1 MKKRRR
7 SRVID
12 AKELFEKCLHQASD
26 VVRQVRADQCGLPT
40 PDTEWTVKE
49 LLEHMFY
56 ELAWAP
62 DIING
67 MTREAVGSKYEGDLL
82 GEELHASW
90 KALRDRALIALD
102 HAGLRSVVHLSY
114 GDVRLEQYLRQL
126 ASDLLIHAWDLGES
140 VGRRVVFDEAVAGA
154 VWEYAKSES
163 AAMRESGLFGRPLQA
178 GAGASTQERLLGLF
192 GRSSDWRR
200 KQ

>member
-1 MKKRRR
+1 M
-7 SRVID
+7 
-12 AKELFEKCLHQASD
+12 
-26 VVRQVRADQCGLPT
+26 VRQVRADQCGLPT

-67 MTREAVGSKYEGDLL
+67 MTPEAVGARYDGDLL

-90 KALRDRALIALD
+90 KMLRDRALIALE
-102 HAGLRSVVHLSY
+102 HAGVQSVVHLSY
-114 GDVRLEQYLRQL
+114 GNVNLERYLQQL
-126 ASDLLIHAWDLGES
+126 GSDLLIHAWDLGES

-163 AAMRESGLFGRPLQA
+163 ASMKGSGLFGRPLDAGTAADVQA
-178 GAGASTQERLLGLF
+178 RLLGLF
-192 GRSSDWRR
+192 GRRPDWRR
-200 KQ
+200 QQ